1 MLVKHIT
8 KRNKFFEV
16 ISQQEW
22 SENCWN
28 WISWYCLISFS
39 TSMYIPI
46 WWLEHAKLE
55 LLYYLRLD
63 SDCLVVFCLF
73 FLMGGELID
82 MNTIVNSFSS
92 FHVQISKSIVMPEYY
107 IFVTKRHKKKKNLW
121 KNGNFTI
128 IFACLS
134 QKVYKIHRYNFW
146 QCIFFHT

>member
-73 FLMGGELID
+73 FFDGWGTNWRILLL
-82 MNTIVNSFSS
+82 TV
-92 FHVQISKSIVMPEYY
+92 FHPSMSKYLSLLSCQSIIYLSQKG
-107 IFVTKRHKKKKNLW
+107 IKKKNLW

>member
-55 LLYYLRLD
+55 LLYYLHLD
-63 SDCLVVFCLF
+63 SDCLVF

-92 FHVQISKSIVMPEYY
+92 FHVQISKSIVMPKYY
-107 IFVTKRHKKKKNLW
+107 IFVTKRHKKRTCGKTAILQSFLLVSLKKN
-121 KNGNFTI
+121 TI
-128 IFACLS
+128 
-134 QKVYKIHRYNFW
+134 KYKIHHYNFW